1 MTQHSNFP
9 AVRPLAAD
17 ALARLDQLVT
27 DFVDR
32 LGNLGALVAID
43 VDGIGRM
50 TFTAGHSNLEKSRG
64 VQPGDVFQIGSQSK
78 TITAMIVVL
87 MARDG
92 LLGLDDPVAR
102 HLELP
107 IDRRI
112 TVRHLLMNSSG
123 LGEYVTPLFSAR
135 NDPRINLAPRDLLAL
150 ALPQGQIFEPGE
162 RFDYT
167 NTGWVIAAMLIETI
181 CGKSYGDVATER
193 IVKPLGLKASGF
205 GGHVPAGDRMHCYMT
220 VPMAPA
226 PVDTSGYLSWAFG
239 AGDGLATADD
249 ILAIYAS
256 LMRDD
261 SPLGISLQD
270 LAAET
275 LKPSASPYSPMSM
288 GAEYGLGL
296 ERRAWAGS
304 EVWGHPGST
313 GGCRSST
320 WIDVARGVAVATA
333 ATVHMGGSATPD
345 EVRYPRAQLFSMALN
360 TAYALAAERG

>member
-1 MTQHSNFP
+1 MTQHSNFS

-50 TFTAGHSNLEKSRG
+50 TFTAGHSNLEKSRV
-64 VQPGDVFQIGSQSK
+64 VQPGMLPDREPEQDDHRDDRRADG
-78 TITAMIVVL
+78 
-87 MARDG
+87 ARRASD
-92 LLGLDDPVAR
+92 LDDPVAR
-102 HLELP
+102 HLDLP

-205 GGHVPAGDRMHCYMT
+205 GGHVPPGERMHCYMN

-261 SPLGISLQD
+261 SPLGISLQE

-320 WIDVARGVAVATA
+320 WIDVARGVSVATA

-345 EVRYPRAQLFSMALN
+345 AVRYPREQLFSMALN